1 MYQGKANLP
10 HELGKATYRTCK
22 ISYFQVYTQWY
33 TCIHNYSRRLSSV
46 TQSCHFLW
54 PSGLYPPGS
63 SVHGIILGR
72 ILKWVNISSFR
83 GSSWPRDRTCY
94 SCISCIAGGF
104 YTPEPLGKSEDSV
117 YLLKYFFRAITTTYY
132 ISHNI

>member
-83 GSSWPRDRTCY
+83 GSSWPGDLPDPGIEPATPA
-94 SCISCIAGGF
+94 SPASPALQVDSILLSHWGSQKTL
-104 YTPEPLGKSEDSV
+104 YTS
-117 YLLKYFFRAITTTYY
+117 
-132 ISHNI
+132 